1 MARGGAHLSDERLVE
16 VCVDRVT
23 TPAEDAH
30 LAQCDACTG
39 RRSRL
44 EHVIHDIGDAA
55 VGEADAAFP
64 PERLAAQHARILHRI
79 EQQGRPARVL
89 AFPASEPPDLRSLRA
104 RPAARWIA
112 AAAAAGLAIGLFLGH
127 LAHDLPTLGRPSR
140 PAMAGTTASRPGTQP
155 TLRAVNTSLQDEEFL
170 GEIENA
176 LNGPTPIA
184 LRPLNDLT
192 PQ

>member
-1 MARGGAHLSDERLVE
+1 MARSAHLSDERLVE
-16 VCVDRVT
+16 LCVDRLT

-30 LAQCDACTG
+30 FARCDACTG

-44 EHVIHDIGDAA
+44 EDLFRDMFDGA
-55 VGEADAAFP
+55 VSEADAAFP
-64 PERLAAQHARILHRI
+64 QERLAAQQARILQRI
-79 EQQGRPARVL
+79 EQHGRPARVL
-89 AFPASEPPDLRSLRA
+89 AFPASELPELRSLRA

-112 AAAAAGLAIGLFLGH
+112 GAAAAGLAIGLLLGH

-140 PAMAGTTASRPGTQP
+140 TAIVGSSASRPAGQP
-155 TLRAVNTSLQDEEFL
+155 TLRTATASVNDEEFL

-176 LNGPTPIA
+176 LNGPTLVA